1 MKIFYYILQL
11 VLICATCTSC
21 SYAQKTEIIDT
32 QNLMITDDGIQ
43 KPGNPIYSNTDTSKV
58 TLSDAEWKEILPEDV
73 YYIARKA
80 GTERAFTGKYWNYSG
95 KGTYYCAACGNK
107 LFRSDAKFASMCG
120 WPSFYE
126 QEDADAITFHQDN
139 SYGMNRIETR
149 CGRCDGHL
157 GHIFDDGPE
166 QTGKRYCINSV
177 FLDFVPDNPS
187 QVDE

>member
-1 MKIFYYILQL
+1 MKSSFSTLLL
-11 VLICATCTSC
+11 VVLYWSLSVTAC
-21 SYAQKTEIIDT
+21 AQKNEIIDT
-32 QNLMITDDGIQ
+32 QNLIITENGIQ
-43 KPGNPIYSNTDTSKV
+43 KPGNPIYSNTDTNKV
-58 TLSDAEWKEILPEDV
+58 KLSDAEWKEILPEEV

-80 GTERAFTGKYWNYSG
+80 GTERAFTGKFWNYSG
-95 KGTYYCAACGNK
+95 KGTYYCAACGNL

-126 QEDADAITFHQDN
+126 QERSDAITFHEDN

-166 QTGKRYCINSV
+166 PTGKRYCINSLV
-177 FLDFVPDNPS
+177 LDFVPDDPT
-187 QVDE
+187 QIEQ